1 MDKHKIYKKQLNIA
15 RKKLKEQSNELNEF
29 AFVGPLI
36 AAGARLLG
44 RAALG
49 VAARE
54 TARWAAKKGLGGS
67 ESTSDEPISLD
78 DEQNDDEGESVSNKS
93 VSNSG
98 GINYEEIK
106 DWMPPDPARNVY
118 LPNQKPSATDRTLP
132 ASEIGRSVNPYTYN
146 RRRNPYTSE

>member
-1 MDKHKIYKKQLNIA
+1 MDKHKIYKQQLNNA

-36 AAGARLLG
+36 SAGARLLG

-54 TARWAAKKGLGGS
+54 TARYAVKKGLGGS
-67 ESTSDEPISLD
+67 ESTSDEPIS
-78 DEQNDDEGESVSNKS
+78 DEQNDDEGES

-118 LPNQKPSATDRTLP
+118 LPNQKPSATDRTMP
-132 ASEIGRSVNPYTYN
+132 ASEIGKSVNPYTYN